1 MKEITI
7 PNDTQPFVV
16 TINDLSYTYTPGE
29 TVQVP
34 DDVYEIIIQ
43 QINSAPVYDTTRKLE
58 TVEYKPEDAG
68 KMSRI
73 KDDGSGIEWT
83 DIVNV
88 PAPSAAN
95 VGKTLVAKQ
104 TGWKKGDV
112 IIPEQE
118 VEGAGD
124 QFVSLVNTNDNLFTV
139 GKNVILDGTYD
150 GELTGEFYEES
161 FHTLESFYG
170 DAGLFYNMS
179 DEDLTWSAELVICPR
194 DGEECLGIGYN
205 QYSEGAPLIKKVAL
219 YVAEPVYEWVE
230 DPGLPTPIES
240 DLGKSLMVKQ
250 TGWKKGSVIAPL
262 QNVTI
267 DNHLE
272 CTLSNTHAAIFTPGT
287 NVVVSCVFEGEDEDP
302 VRFEV
307 TRDVLHSNN
316 SGGYNY
322 IELPDFDNK
331 LPGTRITTYHANG
344 GLKVVQSS
352 GMSSYN
358 ITSISIYVNEGPVC
372 EWVPGSAEKYDL
384 VIEGRNWDDE
394 LSNFTV
400 IGDLLNC
407 ESIIDD
413 GGTINAVCVIHEDWS
428 YKPSAANSNKK
439 ITVLPLVLWNCPY
452 TTIKFGSISAD
463 GTYHMPAFN
472 TAEFEY
478 DPSDGS
484 IISVY
489 TSIIFL
495 ATD

>member
-104 TGWKKGDV
+104 TGWKKGAV

-118 VEGAGD
+118 VTIENSL
-124 QFVSLVNTNDNLFTV
+124 VPLVNTNDNLFTI

-161 FHTLESFYG
+161 FHTLEQGMGQGNAALY
-170 DAGLFYNMS
+170 YNMS
-179 DEDLTWSAELVICPR
+179 DEDLTWSAEMVICPR
-194 DGEECLGIGYN
+194 GDEDCLGIGYN

-230 DPGLPTPIES
+230 EPWLPTPSENDI
-240 DLGKSLMVKQ
+240 GKSLIVKQ
-250 TGWKKGSVIAPL
+250 TGWEKGSVIAPL
-262 QNVTI
+262 QEVTL
-267 DNHLE
+267 DAHLE
-272 CTLSNTHAAIFTPGT
+272 CTLSNTHAAMFTQGT
-287 NVVVSCVFEGEDEDP
+287 NVVVSCVFECEDEEP

-307 TRDVLHSNN
+307 TMDVLHADF
-316 SGGYNY
+316 SGGFNY
-322 IELPDFDNK
+322 IDLPTFNDK
-331 LPGTRITTYHANG
+331 IPGVRITTYRANG
-344 GLKVVQSS
+344 GLKVGQSS
-352 GMSSYN
+352 SASDYD

-384 VIEGRNWDDE
+384 VINGVW
-394 LSNFTV
+394 SNDPSEFT
-400 IGDLLNC
+400 ITGDLLNC
-407 ESIIDD
+407 ESIIDE
-413 GGTINAVCVIHEDWS
+413 GGTINAVCVLHDDWS
-428 YKPSAANSNKK
+428 DIPYTANSNKA
-439 ITVLPLVLWNCPY
+439 ITVLPLMAWNCPY
-452 TTIKFGSISAD
+452 TTIKFGAIRPGNAD
-463 GTYHMPAFN
+463 HDPVFSV
-472 TAEFEY
+472 AEFDY

-484 IISVY
+484 IISAY
-489 TSIIFL
+489 TGNRDL
-495 ATD
+495 ATY